1 MANESCGPTPAASEP
16 VKPGTRM
23 VHCVKFGRDMPGL
36 DRPPWKGELG
46 KRVFE
51 SVSKDAWKLWIEHS
65 AKAPSSPKA
74 TWPPKPKANLDCGG
88 LACLPQ
94 AGRRYCG
101 HCLMAARTAAK
112 KVKSPG
118 NLSKVSS

>member
-1 MANESCGPTPAASEP
+1 MPLRIRRVRNFRDLAVSSKMYTLRGTTMANESCGPTPAPSEP

-65 AKAPSSPKA
+65 TMSINQYPPTPLSPR
-74 TWPPKPKANLDCGG
+74 
-88 LACLPQ
+88 PQ
-94 AGRRYCG
+94 
-101 HCLMAARTAAK
+101 
-112 KVKSPG
+112 
-118 NLSKVSS
+118 